1 MDSHLVSLAE
11 SIAKELPAI
20 HLPRNKQ
27 APLGFSWTTFF
38 FTMWV
43 AVFRQDWK
51 WAGIMFAANA
61 LIGTLASQFDLGDL
75 VFAVN
80 IVMGFLYNKLHLKE
94 LQKKVGNR
102 RLTQM
107 QSSFVPKVKSNRQK
121 MTSQEVVFLV

>member
-1 MDSHLVSLAE
+1 MDSQLVSLAE

-20 HLPRNKQ
+20 YLPRNKQ

-43 AVFRQDWK
+43 AVFR
-51 WAGIMFAANA
+51 GY
-61 LIGTLASQFDLGDL
+61 L

-94 LQKKVGNR
+94 LQK
-102 RLTQM
+102 RLETGD
-107 QSSFVPKVKSNRQK
+107 
-121 MTSQEVVFLV
+121 